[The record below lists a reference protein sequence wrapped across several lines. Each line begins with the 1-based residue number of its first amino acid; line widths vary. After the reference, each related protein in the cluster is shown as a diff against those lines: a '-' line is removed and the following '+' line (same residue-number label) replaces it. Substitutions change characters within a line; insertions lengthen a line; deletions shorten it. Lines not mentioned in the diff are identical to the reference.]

1 MSEALTPVDRVSED
15 TARARL
21 ERLLYSSVGLA
32 ALIYGG
38 VLYPGDGGISGQT
51 PQLEVW
57 YAAALIT
64 VSIILPVALGILTW
78 VMPRRAVR
86 RWAGA
91 TAMLFLVGMMAFP
104 WGLSASTLHHNAV
117 PWYQGIHALHGMIAA
132 LAWRRNAVWLYG
144 FSQGVV
150 IGVVQGAVRD
160 DAAKAA
166 FLDGAG
172 SLVFIIIL
180 MAATMGVLGA
190 ADRLDYASELARSQ
204 AARTAASRTR
214 EREETRIN
222 AMVHD
227 DIMSVLLTASREDPP
242 DSLRDQARV
251 AIASIASLE
260 TRDASSR
267 RYSNR
272 ETMVALL
279 DVVERIA
286 PHAQVTRQESG
297 DIEVPADVVTA
308 LSDALA
314 EALRNSVRHAGLAG
328 DQVPCHVT
336 IAADERGLAVTMEDE
351 GKGFNT
357 RAVQSRRLGIRLSII
372 ERMSMV
378 EGGSADVFSRLG
390 EGTTVTLGWVRPS

>member
-1 MSEALTPVDRVSED
+1 MMAALTPVDRVSED

-38 VLYPGDGGISGQT
+38 VLYPGSGGISGQT

-57 YAAALIT
+57 YAAALVGVAIMM
-64 VSIILPVALGILTW
+64 PVALGVLTW
-78 VMPRRAVR
+78 VLPRRTVR
-86 RWAGA
+86 RLAGS
-91 TAMLFLVGMMAFP
+91 TALLFLFGMMAFP
-104 WGLSASTLHHNAV
+104 WGLSTPTLADNAI

-132 LAWRRNAVWLYG
+132 IAWQRRGVWLYG
-144 FSQGVV
+144 LSQGVA
-150 IGVVQGAVRD
+150 IGVVQQMVRD

-166 FLDGAG
+166 FLDGVG

-180 MAATMGVLGA
+180 MAATMGVMGA
-190 ADRLDYASELARSQ
+190 ADRLDHASALARAQ
-204 AARTAASRTR
+204 AARTAATRTR

-227 DIMSVLLTASREDPP
+227 DIMSVLLTASRENPP
-242 DSLRDQARV
+242 ESLGDQARI

-267 RYSNR
+267 VYSNR
-272 ETMVALL
+272 ETAVALL
-279 DVVERIA
+279 DVIQRVA
-286 PHAQVTRQESG
+286 PSTEVARHEAG
-297 DIEVPADVVTA
+297 DVDVPADVVTA
-308 LSDALA
+308 LCDALA
-314 EALRNSVRHAGLAG
+314 EALRNSVRHAGLDGG
-328 DQVPCHVT
+328 DVPRHVT
-336 IAADERGLAVTMEDE
+336 IAADDRGLVVTMQDD

-357 RAVQSRRLGIRLSII
+357 RTVQSRRLGIRLSII

-378 EGGSADVFSRLG
+378 EGGSGDVASRVG
-390 EGTTVTLGWVRPS
+390 EGTTVTLTWVRPS